1 MSTSQE
7 EPRAKYGWF
16 AFSGIPVRF
25 GRICGFARLFLA
37 GGLRF
42 FMDRPAAGGT
52 SGVRRPLALGVAAH
66 GGFSMQTTRRTP
78 LKLPPNSA
86 DVNE

>member
-25 GRICGFARLFLA
+25 GRICGRPPL
-37 GGLRF
+37 F